1 MDTKLTQESNISA
14 MKRKLKKIW
23 LRLKSE
29 TPKFWNW
36 VAGLATSIPLLVVA
50 INEATSVVI
59 VPKWYTENLF
69 YVLGVAAVVTF
80 YAKTRTTEAGKQQ
93 INQKLES

>member
-1 MDTKLTQESNISA
+1 
-14 MKRKLKKIW
+14 MKRKLKKLW
-23 LRLKSE
+23 LHLKAE

-36 VAGLATSIPLLVVA
+36 VAGFAATIPLLVAA

-69 YVLGVAAVVTF
+69 YILGVAAVITF
-80 YAKTRTTEAGKQQ
+80 YAKTRTTEAGKAQVKQ
-93 INQKLES
+93 TLEP